1 MEKENFKVSIILPV
15 YNGEKYLSS
24 AIESILRQT
33 YQNFELII
41 IDDCSTDKSNQIAKY
56 YARTDARIR
65 IYKNRENRKLP
76 RSLNAGFRQA
86 TGDLFT
92 WTSHDNILKPETIE
106 TMVHVFEEKPDI
118 DFVYAD
124 IIPIDEKGNIKKELP
139 YLNGEVEDIY
149 VFNPV
154 LACFLYKRRVQEA
167 LKGYNPNK
175 FLYEDYDFWVRTY
188 ESGFAMYH
196 LKKKLYYYRFHED
209 SLTFIKERDV
219 KRIEINYLMRN
230 LAKCNDKP
238 AKIRI
243 IKRMEDIFYG
253 QKDIHRYLAFKLL
266 RKSVE
271 YFNIGI
277 SNKKQ
282 NILNQSKQCFDKYAD
297 LYEFQSW
304 FSEPNKCYQPV
315 FDIVKCCKG
324 KIRLLDIG
332 CGNGIMLKEICD
344 KLDNVEMAVGIDI
357 SKKMVEAARERLK
370 GRMNCNVIEGTM
382 ETVELDECYNVVLC
396 MHSFHHYPNPLTTL
410 KNISKAMRDEG
421 LFILADNKKDELDRW
436 VYNWNLKKKG
446 YPNGDM
452 WIYSKLELMI
462 LTRMAGL
469 KMVRYQNIEDK
480 SFVMIC
486 KK

>member
-124 IIPIDEKGNIKKELP
+124 IIPIDEKGNIKKEMP
-139 YLNGEVEDIY
+139 YLNGEVEDMY

-196 LKKKLYYYRFHED
+196 LKKKIYYYRFHED
-209 SLTFIKERDV
+209 SLTTRKRKESDVIQLKLLLKFVFRD
-219 KRIEINYLMRN
+219 K
-230 LAKCNDKP
+230 
-238 AKIRI
+238 KIGNKLRI
-243 IKRMEDIFYG
+243 IF
-253 QKDIHRYLAFKLL
+253 
-266 RKSVE
+266 
-271 YFNIGI
+271 
-277 SNKKQ
+277 
-282 NILNQSKQCFDKYAD
+282 
-297 LYEFQSW
+297 
-304 FSEPNKCYQPV
+304 
-315 FDIVKCCKG
+315 
-324 KIRLLDIG
+324 
-332 CGNGIMLKEICD
+332 
-344 KLDNVEMAVGIDI
+344 
-357 SKKMVEAARERLK
+357 
-370 GRMNCNVIEGTM
+370 RMNE
-382 ETVELDECYNVVLC
+382 
-396 MHSFHHYPNPLTTL
+396 
-410 KNISKAMRDEG
+410 
-421 LFILADNKKDELDRW
+421 ILH
-436 VYNWNLKKKG
+436 NLV
-446 YPNGDM
+446 
-452 WIYSKLELMI
+452 SQ
-462 LTRMAGL
+462 R
-469 KMVRYQNIEDK
+469 V
-480 SFVMIC
+480 
-486 KK
+486 